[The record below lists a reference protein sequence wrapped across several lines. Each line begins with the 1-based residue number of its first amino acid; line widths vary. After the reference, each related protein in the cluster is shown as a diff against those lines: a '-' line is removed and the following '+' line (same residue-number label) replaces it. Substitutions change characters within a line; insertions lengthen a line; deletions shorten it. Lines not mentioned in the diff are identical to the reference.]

1 MTYMPN
7 FTQCSTFPDMMSQTL
22 FSEKQS
28 GVSYFKHTQCTIM
41 SIHFKI
47 LSEKS
52 GASID
57 FKEGPKSHKN
67 CYAFLYV

>member
-1 MTYMPN
+1 MPN
-7 FTQCSTFPDMMSQTL
+7 FTQCSTFPDMMSQT
-22 FSEKQS
+22 S

-41 SIHFKI
+41 SIHFKT